1 MLCQTAGVAVS
12 AFITPT
18 TVDLAM
24 VSARVPNVT
33 TAHVFSLF
41 NLAFSVGSLLGAF
54 LLLRAERTE
63 DSFAS
68 TPSSGPIVGGQL
80 ISHTGI
86 ETGWIAI
93 TSLSAGLTFVLLPA
107 IVIWVGDP
115 SPWRPWAGKSPAVEA
130 EEMQEGGD
138 IDRSAESERTEAT
151 ATAESLAESPAE
163 RPADSPPA
171 IR

>member
-1 MLCQTAGVAVS
+1 MQKEPKTEL
-12 AFITPT
+12 P
-18 TVDLAM
+18 
-24 VSARVPNVT
+24 PNP
-33 TAHVFSLF
+33 F
-41 NLAFSVGSLLGAF
+41 
-54 LLLRAERTE
+54 
-63 DSFAS
+63 
-68 TPSSGPIVGGQL
+68 SGPIVGGQL

-107 IVIWVGDP
+107 IVIWVGDQ

-151 ATAESLAESPAE
+151 ATLPAESLAESPAE
-163 RPADSPPA
+163 RPADPPVA
-171 IR
+171 IK